1 MQEHIKMKKISLHM
15 HNYLLELINKS
26 KNEYVRE
33 KPTLCMS
40 CDRTGCRLHIDPNA
54 TDHPKP
60 CEWLQEKAKLPKGAE
75 YAAMITK
82 TGDVRI
88 QVISCPKF
96 TDKIGW

>member
-1 MQEHIKMKKISLHM
+1 M
-15 HNYLLELINKS
+15 
-26 KNEYVRE
+26 
-33 KPTLCMS
+33 
-40 CDRTGCRLHIDPNA
+40 HIDPNA